1 VLATAGTEVTM
12 LFGNHAMEI
21 QTQTSNKDALL
32 KALKNLGATNAIV
45 NYSGSGDSGD
55 STEISVTPKRA
66 MNKPSAAKVT
76 IQRVEGKYID
86 GHWQQSI
93 QDKEVPLEEAIG
105 DFAMQWVDLHHGGW
119 ENNDGGSG
127 TFEIVVKSGEF
138 LLEHREYYTEVNTHV
153 YHL

>member
-1 VLATAGTEVTM
+1 MFVGT
-12 LFGNHAMEI
+12 HAMEI
-21 QTQTSNKDALL
+21 QTQTSNKEALL
-32 KALKNLGATNAIV
+32 RALKKLGATNAIV

-66 MNKPSAAKVT
+66 MKKLPDAKVT
-76 IQRVEGKYID
+76 IQRVNGQYVEGQ
-86 GHWQQSI
+86 WQYAI
-93 QDKEVPLEEAIG
+93 HDREVPLEEAIG
-105 DFAMQWVDLHHGGW
+105 EFAMQWVDLHHGGW

-138 LLEHREYYTEVNTHV
+138 TLEHRQYYVESDSYV